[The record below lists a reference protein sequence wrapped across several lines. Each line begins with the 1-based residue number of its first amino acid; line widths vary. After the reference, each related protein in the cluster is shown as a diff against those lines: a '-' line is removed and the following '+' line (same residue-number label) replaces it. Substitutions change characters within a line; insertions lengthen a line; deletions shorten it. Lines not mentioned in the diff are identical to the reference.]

1 MIGVIDAGTTNIKLV
16 VYDEGKPVYTKKFPV
31 VKLNPRPN
39 WIEID
44 AKDLAKKCL
53 QLADLAIEKYKVE
66 AISLTNQ
73 RGTVVTWDPKTG
85 ELVHPALSWQDSRAG
100 DLANRLD
107 ASTKLRLGRTLG
119 KIVSKLSE
127 VVPSLKN
134 KRKAKWLI
142 AVSKFSLNPSHM
154 SVKLRWILDRIEN
167 KKIFAGT
174 VDSWL
179 LFNLI
184 GENKTDFS
192 NAAATGM
199 YDIFYKKWS
208 DTILDI
214 IEVDREIL
222 PEILP
227 SDSVFGEYRNTPVAG
242 IIADQSASLYA
253 LGCWEAGSIKVTNGT
268 GSFVDVNVGS
278 DPAVSTMGLVPLVA
292 WVFRGE
298 ERYMLE
304 GIVNYSGSSVE
315 LLKDLGI
322 CQDVKDTS
330 EMAKSSKNDDLLL
343 IPSFAGLGTPY
354 YIQVLGLI
362 YGLSNAT
369 RPEDIVKALLEGLA
383 FRVAEIVE
391 IMKKETTIGETIR
404 CDGEM
409 SSNDFFLQRIADVTG
424 LKVERGSILSGSSY
438 GAYLVAGRAIGK
450 WKRGEPIETREVF
463 VRKEDLGWKYDRWK
477 KVLAEYLGWR
487 RWDSKVRRMQR

>member
-16 VYDEGKPVYTKKFPV
+16 VYDEGKIIYTKKFPV

-44 AKDLAKKCL
+44 ARDLAKKCR
-53 QLADLAIEKYKVE
+53 QLADLAIEKYRVE

-73 RGTVVTWDPKTG
+73 RGTTVAWDPKNG
-85 ELVHPALSWQDSRAG
+85 ELVHPALSWQDSRASN
-100 DLANRLD
+100 LANKLD
-107 ASTKLRLGRTLG
+107 ASTKLKLGRALG

-127 VVPSLKN
+127 VIPSLKN

-154 SVKLRWILDRIEN
+154 SVKLRWILDRVKN
-167 KKIFAGT
+167 RKILAGG

-179 LFNLI
+179 LFNLV

-214 IEVDREIL
+214 IEVDRDVL

-227 SDSVFGEYRNTPVAG
+227 SDSVFGEYRNTPVVG
-242 IIADQSASLYA
+242 VLADQSASLYA

-278 DPAVSTMGLVPLVA
+278 EPAVSTMGLIPLVA
-292 WVFRGE
+292 WILKRE

-304 GIVNYSGSSVE
+304 GIINYSGSSVE

-322 CQDVKDTS
+322 CKDVKVTS
-330 EMAKSSKNDDLLL
+330 EMAKLSKNDDILL

-354 YIQVLGLI
+354 YLQVPGLI

-369 RPEDIVKALLEGLA
+369 KPEDIVKALLEGLA

-391 IMKKETTIGETIR
+391 IMRREVPIGDVIR

-409 SSNDFFLQRIADVTG
+409 SSNDFFLQKIADITG
-424 LKVERGSILSGSSY
+424 MKIERGRILSGSSY
-438 GAYLVAGRAIGK
+438 GAYLVAGKAIGK
-450 WKRGEPIETREVF
+450 WERGEAIEICETF
-463 VRKEDLGWKYDRWK
+463 VRKEDMRWKYDRWK
-477 KVLAEYLGWR
+477 EILSEYMGWW
-487 RWDSKVRRMQR
+487 RWDSKIQRMQQ